1 DDRCRVRLDNKAET
15 ETVVPISTFLS
26 EFSYQQPNDGFEIK
40 KPRRSP
46 ARNSLKTEHLV
57 PAFSSIEPNLLE
69 TAHDLAMLKETAQQL
84 TALHSSS
91 PMPKRSSNMED
102 SKTYCSVCLM
112 PYDNNAMIQCD
123 SCDCWVHAQC
133 DGINSIKLSRL
144 RKDKN
149 AEYFCPVCRQSPNLA
164 QTDQGSS
171 LQSPGYYDEDLSPD
185 KTSGAQ
191 HLSLNPAP
199 SNML

>member
-1 DDRCRVRLDNKAET
+1 
-15 ETVVPISTFLS
+15 
-26 EFSYQQPNDGFEIK
+26 
-40 KPRRSP
+40 
-46 ARNSLKTEHLV
+46 
-57 PAFSSIEPNLLE
+57 
-69 TAHDLAMLKETAQQL
+69 MLKETAQQL

-185 KTSGAQ
+185 KTSGILTSICVLVASIQ
-191 HLSLNPAP
+191 ENRRRLRFQQQQQQQNGDFLT
-199 SNML
+199 